1 MLFYRFLPEYT
12 LSKYS
17 DPFKNRFL
25 TREWKSLACARVE
38 WNRCVRWNI
47 DCGWG
52 TILRMHTEIVICK
65 CHVLRINMKWSKER
79 KMSREKDIKMNPKQI
94 KSYYISFLRKN
105 LKENNIICNLNN
117 HLPWNIYVVRILQ
130 ITVVF
135 LKLPSTN
142 FFFEQRL
149 VFEWMTNCLM
159 PLLMII
165 FWNSF

>member
-1 MLFYRFLPEYT
+1 
-12 LSKYS
+12 
-17 DPFKNRFL
+17 
-25 TREWKSLACARVE
+25 
-38 WNRCVRWNI
+38 
-47 DCGWG
+47 
-52 TILRMHTEIVICK
+52 
-65 CHVLRINMKWSKER
+65 
-79 KMSREKDIKMNPKQI
+79 MSREKDIKMNPKQI
-94 KSYYISFLRKN
+94 KSYYISLLRKN